1 MDAAGRSPWWY
12 RNRGAVIGLLYGA
25 GFFAGNVSFDGVPPA
40 PSFAVWGQPGG
51 AAGVH
56 ALAWL
61 GVALTVLA
69 WLIRSSG
76 TAYLRREVVF
86 AADALQDRLLVA
98 GPFRYVRNPLY
109 LGNIVLAVGVGL
121 YAPPL
126 GFAIIVVGNVAF
138 VIALAREEAAQLAR
152 RYGAAF
158 EAYRRAVPAFVPRMT
173 PADVPGSIAPTPSLS
188 SALLGEAGIGLIAI
202 ALLPV
207 ALFGQAGVP
216 ALLVLIVA
224 SLLVSFGVNR
234 ITNRRV
240 AGATTTRD

>member
-1 MDAAGRSPWWY
+1 
-12 RNRGAVIGLLYGA
+12 
-25 GFFAGNVSFDGVPPA
+25 
-40 PSFAVWGQPGG
+40 
-51 AAGVH
+51 
-56 ALAWL
+56 
-61 GVALTVLA
+61 
-69 WLIRSSG
+69 
-76 TAYLRREVVF
+76 
-86 AADALQDRLLVA
+86 
-98 GPFRYVRNPLY
+98 
-109 LGNIVLAVGVGL
+109 
-121 YAPPL
+121 
-126 GFAIIVVGNVAF
+126 
-138 VIALAREEAAQLAR
+138 
-152 RYGAAF
+152 
-158 EAYRRAVPAFVPRMT
+158 MT